1 MTSSDDKRSAVD
13 PEEDRFVQR
22 ALAKAERTV
31 RFDQIKQIVVMLIV
45 FPGLYYFMGKAP
57 QNPVQL
63 TVIFVLGLMLVAIT
77 VKIVGLI
84 NKNTRMILQAI
95 ADISRK

>member
-1 MTSSDDKRSAVD
+1 M
-13 PEEDRFVQR
+13 
-22 ALAKAERTV
+22 

-63 TVIFVLGLMLVAIT
+63 TVTFVLGLLLVACT
-77 VKIVGLI
+77 SKIVLVI
-84 NKNTRMILQAI
+84 NKNTKVILRAI
-95 ADISRK
+95 AEISRK